1 MIRPK
6 QTLKKHKKTP
16 KEHELGQIT
25 LAHALSILPISKDVG
40 HTPQHPCGLGLSLIN
55 PICLGPS
62 NALRATFTFWSLCPS
77 PTLIREFFWDPT
89 QVP

>member
-40 HTPQHPCGLGLSLIN
+40 AYTSTPLWARVITYEPNMFGSKQ
-55 PICLGPS
+55 
-62 NALRATFTFWSLCPS
+62 RT
-77 PTLIREFFWDPT
+77 
-89 QVP
+89 